1 LEYINNGERN
11 ILKATRT
18 EVNFFRLKDRM
29 YLRIVELVWMGLL
42 IGFSIS
48 RINNDFVG
56 TGMLGWFEGLDI
68 YGIFLR
74 EILQDINNSRR
85 GLKLNTSRKLL

>member
-1 LEYINNGERN
+1 
-11 ILKATRT
+11 
-18 EVNFFRLKDRM
+18 M

-48 RINNDFVG
+48 RITSDFVD
-56 TGMLGWFEGLDI
+56 TGMLGWLEGLDI
-68 YGIFLR
+68 YGIFFR
-74 EILQDINNSRR
+74 KILQDINNSRR